1 MTEKKII
8 AVVGATGQQGGGL
21 ARAILDDPGGEF
33 AVRAVTR
40 KPGSEP
46 AKALAA
52 RGAEIVT
59 ADLDDEASVLKALEG
74 AHGAFFVTAF
84 WEYVSVERERAHAR
98 AMANAAKAAGV
109 KHVVWS
115 TLPDTRAYIPLDDDR
130 VPTLEGR
137 YHCPE
142 PLRDY
147 ARPAAGQADETGAN
161 RGHQARPAPGRQPG
175 LPVRLLVRPL
185 VRRSNS
191 MTAFSASPC
200 VPRVS
205 ASAPRCASAG
215 AIVCPRSYS
224 STTRGSTYEARATAG
239 VLPRYSATSVITRD
253 TARF

>member
-130 VPTLEGR
+130 LPTLEGR
-137 YHCPE
+137 YHRPE
-142 PLRDY
+142 PLRDHARRAF
-147 ARPAAGQADETGAN
+147 ARP
-161 RGHQARPAPGRQPG
+161 PAKPTR
-175 LPVRLLVRPL
+175 LVRIEDTRPGQPRD
-185 VRRSNS
+185 VSPVSRSGS
-191 MTAFSASPC
+191 WSGPWSGPW
-200 VPRVS
+200 S
-205 ASAPRCASAG
+205 G
-215 AIVCPRSYS
+215 AA
-224 STTRGSTYEARATAG
+224 TR
-239 VLPRYSATSVITRD
+239 
-253 TARF
+253 